1 MNRSALDIVVTVIA
15 AAALTWF
22 FACAGTAGAGWNL
35 HREDVASTASVGMV
49 VEEVVATAEAPDPAI
64 PEVVAKAEAPPG
76 LIEEVVVLAERSR
89 PGPAAAERSRPTI
102 DGLPLVD
109 VRDPSARG
117 GSRERNRAFRN

>member
-1 MNRSALDIVVTVIA
+1 MKRSALDIVATVIA
-15 AAALTWF
+15 AATLIWF
-22 FACAGTAGAGWNL
+22 SACAGTAGTGWNL

-49 VEEVVATAEAPDPAI
+49 VEEVVATAEAPDPVV

-76 LIEEVVVLAERSR
+76 LIEEVVVVAKR
-89 PGPAAAERSRPTI
+89 PAI

-109 VRDPSARG
+109 AGNPSARS